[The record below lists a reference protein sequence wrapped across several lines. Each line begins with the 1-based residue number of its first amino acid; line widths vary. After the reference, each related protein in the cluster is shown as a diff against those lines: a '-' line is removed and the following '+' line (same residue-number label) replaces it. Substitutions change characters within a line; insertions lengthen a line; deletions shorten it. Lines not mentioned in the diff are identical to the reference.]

1 MSNKMRVSRRYFVV
15 LLFVVLSVASV
26 LLMGK
31 VNINYN
37 ISDYLAEDTETKI
50 SLNIIEEEF
59 GMTGDIQVMV
69 EDVDSETAREIQDI
83 IKNIPN
89 VLTVNFNEN
98 DENYYKDNNALFAV
112 IVDGDEYSDVANTVL
127 DDIGEALDEE
137 FTTNFGGSVVSKRN
151 LRMAIQKEVI
161 MILAIALALVVL
173 LMLVTSSS
181 WVEPFVLLLA
191 SGVAV
196 LLNMGTNLIFGEIS
210 YITNAVSGIL
220 QLALSIDYSIVLLH
234 GYHAIRETEKDSSK
248 AMMAA
253 IKSVFKPV
261 SASAL
266 TTMTGLLA
274 LLFMTMK
281 IGFDIGIVLLKGILL
296 SAVVSLTFLPALL
309 LIFEKLM
316 QKTTKR
322 AIVLKGE
329 GFCKLAIK
337 AGKVIVPV
345 ALAVILVCGLLQT
358 KNTYSFTDS
367 SGDNPN
373 ITDTFGKNQ
382 TVIIVYPNENNDYK
396 GEGALAEK
404 LMAYKTADGKTVLK
418 SYTAYSNTVRE
429 MYDIEKATEKLN
441 MPESDVEMLFV
452 MYHLYDNSSS
462 VELTP
467 IEFAKYTDEL
477 ARNDAD
483 AKGFMSEDTAKTLRT
498 LIAID
503 KIMNGS
509 HTAEQF
515 HALVG
520 EAVSDS
526 DLKLFAIEQMYGLYF
541 YDSVADKSVN
551 FEAIL
556 DFAVETVNGSEFGD
570 LLPSEAASGL
580 TQLSDGID
588 QFKAQMDKEMT
599 EDEFRAYLLEE
610 QGIEISEEQMHILY
624 SAYFASKNETVKE
637 RIPFLPLMNYLVS
650 AGQVTDAEA
659 IAGIEQLNELAELDV
674 ADFRAQMDRKM
685 TASEFREY
693 MLTEQGMELDL
704 SQVQL
709 LYCAYFAA
717 EKGLVQDSIPFLP
730 LMNYLVS
737 AGQVTDAEAIAG
749 IEQLNELY
757 TLDAVEFKAQ
767 MDKPMTSAEFKEY
780 MKTEQ
785 GIELSTLQL
794 VGIYVGYFNSIN
806 EEVQST
812 IPFLKLMNY
821 LVSAGHVTDADAIA
835 SIEML
840 GELYEM
846 DIESVQAQMD
856 TPMTKA
862 AFREYMKTEQNTEI
876 SEEQVDIL
884 YAAYA
889 ATKNGVVED
898 TIAFLPIMNY
908 LVSAGQV
915 TDGDAIASI
924 EMLGELYAMD
934 LEGIKAQLS
943 EEMTAEEFREYLSDE
958 YGIELDAEQVKLIY
972 AAYSN
977 SSEDSQTIPFL
988 PLMKYLVSAGQI
1000 SDADAVAKIDALDGI
1015 YKAIPNAYAYDELIP
1030 MMEQAATALTGEPVT
1045 LDVDE
1050 RVIQQLYIMYFY
1062 DNGTMPSGAIA
1073 GRDFVDFVI
1082 ETAKENPIV
1091 SSQLS
1096 ADTNAQLSDICI
1108 VDEFLGDQSKYDF
1121 KEMTARVEELKNEI
1135 KSISASDELD
1145 ESAIS
1150 GVYIKYAIGEKLGLD
1165 APIMACD
1172 LLDFVVE
1179 MADSNKILGAKMTED
1194 AREKL
1199 GAAQEAMKGAEGL
1212 LIGENYTRML
1222 LSIDLPAESAESS
1235 AFVEYLIGS
1244 TKDALGEDAHV
1255 AGEMVSTYDLQVSFD
1270 NDNKLISIFTIVSI
1284 FIIVMII
1291 FRSLSLP
1298 VILVAVIQGAIWIA
1312 MSTSLLT
1319 GPMFFMSYIMATCI
1333 LMGSTIDYG
1342 ILMST
1347 NYVQYRTAMDRK
1359 EALYRSV
1366 KAAMPTVFTSGL
1378 ILTVCGFVVGFVASQ
1393 NSISTV
1399 GILLG
1404 KGTLVS
1410 TVMITVVLPAVLY
1423 LLDGFILKLSMKRKK

>member
-1 MSNKMRVSRRYFVV
+1 MSNKWRVSSRYFVI
-15 LLFVVLSVASV
+15 LLFVVLSVVSV

-296 SAVVSLTFLPALL
+296 SAVVSLTLLPALL

-483 AKGFMSEDTAKTLRT
+483 AKDFMSEDTAKTLRT

-556 DFAVETVNGSEFGD
+556 DFAVETVNRSEFGD

-624 SAYFASKNETVKE
+624 SAYFASQNETVKE

-674 ADFRAQMDRKM
+674 AGFR
-685 TASEFREY
+685 
-693 MLTEQGMELDL
+693 
-704 SQVQL
+704 
-709 LYCAYFAA
+709 
-717 EKGLVQDSIPFLP
+717 
-730 LMNYLVS
+730 
-737 AGQVTDAEAIAG
+737 
-749 IEQLNELY
+749 
-757 TLDAVEFKAQ
+757 AQ

-785 GIELSTLQL
+785 GVELSKLQL
-794 VGIYVGYFNSIN
+794 VGIYIGYFNSIN

-821 LVSAGHVTDADAIA
+821 LVSAGHVTDA
-835 SIEML
+835 
-840 GELYEM
+840 
-846 DIESVQAQMD
+846 
-856 TPMTKA
+856 
-862 AFREYMKTEQNTEI
+862 N
-876 SEEQVDIL
+876 
-884 YAAYA
+884 
-889 ATKNGVVED
+889 
-898 TIAFLPIMNY
+898 
-908 LVSAGQV
+908 
-915 TDGDAIASI
+915 AIASI

-1000 SDADAVAKIDALDGI
+1000 SDADAVAKIEALDGI
-1015 YKAIPNAYAYDELIP
+1015 YEAIPNAYEYDELIP

-1045 LDVDE
+1045 LEVDE

-1096 ADTNAQLSDICI
+1096 ADINAQLSDICI

-1150 GVYIKYAIGEKLGLD
+1150 GVYIKYAIGERLGLD

-1179 MADSNKILGAKMTED
+1179 RADSNKILGAKMTED

-1378 ILTVCGFVVGFVASQ
+1378 ILTVCGFVVGFIASQ

-1410 TVMITVVLPAVLY
+1410 TIMITVVLPAVLY
-1423 LLDGFILKLSMKRKK
+1423 MLDGFILKLSMKRKK